1 MSAFTSAQEAFT
13 QSVRAT
19 KLLLDLE
26 SHSESPFMHMTQFGY
41 HGYSISVFQLH
52 VDYLN
57 AVNESIAPM
66 APIFD
71 SDAID
76 RWKLVNELLVAGF
89 APRIPGTKQMS
100 DQFPALA
107 ALAAFP
113 TLEEI
118 ARRLANCWDA
128 DGRLCRDITERDG
141 VTLWNNDGTETIKT
155 YKEKQRIVILSN
167 KLQLA
172 HQTLE
177 PRLRKT
183 IESLDTV
190 LRRSMIEGLDA
201 PMSPLYVRLQHYR
214 DSWVHGRRFD
224 GWEALLLSLYISLL
238 YFGIK
243 RASESGK
250 EQSDGA
256 A

>member
-1 MSAFTSAQEAFT
+1 MYGCNLYLQLGTGICVSQWGASMYALRSDGSGPFILVLGGTDMSAFTSAQEAFT

-177 PRLRKT
+177 PRLR
-183 IESLDTV
+183 
-190 LRRSMIEGLDA
+190 
-201 PMSPLYVRLQHYR
+201 SPVNPYDHRPPQFL
-214 DSWVHGRRFD
+214 
-224 GWEALLLSLYISLL
+224 
-238 YFGIK
+238 K
-243 RASESGK
+243 
-250 EQSDGA
+250 
-256 A
+256 